1 MQKNSKSESKVQVVV
16 WLTPEVRRRLRIE
29 AAITNK
35 RISAVIADLIVA
47 HIPDR
52 EPIAILTENL
62 PEAK

>member
-1 MQKNSKSESKVQVVV
+1 MQKNNKSESKVQVVV

-29 AAITNK
+29 AAINNK
-35 RISAVIADLIVA
+35 RISAVIAELIVA

-52 EPIAILTENL
+52 EPIAILTEKF

>member
-52 EPIAILTENL
+52 EPIAIFTENL
-62 PEAK
+62 PETK

>member
-35 RISAVIADLIVA
+35 KISAIIADLIVA

-52 EPIAILTENL
+52 DPIAILTENL
-62 PEAK
+62 PGAK

>member
-29 AAITNK
+29 SAITNK

-52 EPIAILTENL
+52 EPIAILTEKF